1 MNRST
6 RLFAASLC
14 LPLALA
20 ACGDEP
26 ADRFDGDPGGGG
38 GSTVHETVRSDLA
51 RDTTPD
57 AIDAEMA
64 ALARGNHE
72 LTLDLYRAQ
81 TADGDGNAMLSTLS
95 IRAAFAMV
103 YMGANGETATQMS
116 DVLRYNADAERFANA
131 FNALDLAL
139 ESRNDPGD
147 GDELD
152 PIELHM
158 ANAFWGQT
166 GYGWDPGYLD
176 TLAVH
181 FGAGIEAVDFDADPE
196 LARTTINDWV
206 EDRTRDRI
214 VDLLPEGSI
223 DASTAAVLT
232 NAIYFNAPWA
242 TKFDEN
248 LTRAGDFTTLA
259 GGTVEAQM
267 MSAMEYHGFAEGEG
281 WQALEMTFRQDDLS
295 MVFVL
300 PDAGTFAE
308 FEANLDADGLAAI
321 VDSLESGLVDVTIP
335 KFEFETDFPLSQAL
349 IAMGMDV
356 PFSGAADLSGML
368 PVGGLFIDEA
378 YHKTFIAVDETGAEA
393 AAATAVVVGETSVPM
408 PDAEFTADRPFVF
421 GIRDR
426 ETDVWLFFGRVT
438 DPS

>member
-1 MNRST
+1 
-6 RLFAASLC
+6 
-14 LPLALA
+14 
-20 ACGDEP
+20 
-26 ADRFDGDPGGGG
+26 
-38 GSTVHETVRSDLA
+38 
-51 RDTTPD
+51 
-57 AIDAEMA
+57 
-64 ALARGNHE
+64 
-72 LTLDLYRAQ
+72 
-81 TADGDGNAMLSTLS
+81 MLSTLS

-103 YMGANGETATQMS
+103 YMGARGETAAQMAE
-116 DVLRYNADAERFANA
+116 VLRYDEDAERFAHA

-139 ESRNDPGD
+139 ASRNDPGD

-158 ANAFWGQT
+158 ANAFWGQADLA
-166 GYGWDPGYLD
+166 WDTGYLD

-181 FGAGIEAVDFDADPE
+181 FGAGIEAVAFDADPE

-214 VDLLPEGSI
+214 IDLLPEGSI
-223 DASTAAVLT
+223 HAETVAVLT

-242 TKFDEN
+242 VKFDEA
-248 LTRAGDFTTLA
+248 LTRAGDFTTLDTD
-259 GGTVEAQM
+259 TVEAQM
-267 MSAMEYHGFAEGEG
+267 MTAMESHGYAAGDG

-300 PDAGTFAE
+300 PDEGTFTD
-308 FEANLDADGLAAI
+308 FETNLDADRLTDI
-321 VDSLESGLVDVTIP
+321 VDALETEFVEVTIP
-335 KFEFETDFPLSQAL
+335 RFEFETEFTLSQAL
-349 IAMGMDV
+349 VAMGMDV

-368 PVGGLFIDEA
+368 PAGGLFIDEA
-378 YHKTFIAVDETGAEA
+378 YHKTFISVDETGVEA
-393 AAATAVVVGETSVPM
+393 AAATAVSVGATSAPI
-408 PDAEFTADRPFVF
+408 PDAEFVADRPFLF

>member
-1 MNRST
+1 MNLPN
-6 RLFAASLC
+6 RLLAASLA

-20 ACGDEP
+20 ACGNEP
-26 ADRFDGDPGGGG
+26 ADRFDGDE
-38 GSTVHETVRSDLA
+38 GSGSGAHQTVRSDLA

-57 AIDAEMA
+57 ATAEEMA

-81 TADGDGNAMLSTLS
+81 TADSSDNAMLSTLS

-103 YMGANGETATQMS
+103 YMGARGETATQMA
-116 DVLRYNADAERFANA
+116 DVLRYDADADRFATA

-139 ESRNDPGD
+139 SSRNDAGD

-152 PIELHM
+152 PVELHM

-166 GYGWDPGYLD
+166 GYEWDPAYLD
-176 TLAVH
+176 TLAVN
-181 FGAGIEAVDFDADPE
+181 FGAGIEAVDFDTDAE
-196 LARTTINDWV
+196 LARTTINTWV

-232 NAIYFNAPWA
+232 NAIYFKAPWA

-248 LTRAGDFTTLA
+248 LTRAGDFTTL
-259 GGTVEAQM
+259 GGDTVEAQL
-267 MSAMEYHGFAEGEG
+267 MSAMEYHGYAEGDG
-281 WQALEMTFRQDDLS
+281 WQALEMTFRQDELS
-295 MVFVL
+295 MVFIL
-300 PDAGTFAE
+300 PDAGTFAD
-308 FEANLDADGLAAI
+308 FEASLDADQLAGI
-321 VDSLESGLVDVTIP
+321 VDGLESGLVDVTIP
-335 KFEFETDFPLSQAL
+335 KFEFETGFTLSQTL

-368 PVGGLFIDEA
+368 PGGGLFIDEA

-408 PDAEFTADRPFVF
+408 PDAEFVADRPFVF